1 MGKLYHLRMGKQC
14 LGLQCDVVER
24 FETPGQRGQFTFRQC
39 GGEAWYSHDLPSGG
53 TQRLCKRHAGDHPIE
68 EGS

>member
-1 MGKLYHLRMGKQC
+1 MGKLYHLRMGRQC
-14 LGLQCDVVER
+14 LRLQCDVVER
-24 FETPGQRGQFTFRQC
+24 FPVAWDQTQYTFRRC
-39 GGEAWYSHDLPSGG
+39 GGEAWYSHDMPSGG

>member
-1 MGKLYHLRMGKQC
+1 MGKLYRIRGIFP
-14 LGLQCDVVER
+14 GPQCDVMER
-24 FETPGQRGQFTFRQC
+24 FPIAWDRTQFTYRRC

-53 TQRLCKRHAGDHPIE
+53 AQNLCARHAGDHPIE